1 MGTPEFGAIILEELS
16 KSDFK
21 PILVITELDKP
32 VGRKQILSSP
42 PVKIVAEKYNIPILQ
57 PEKLQVTSCELQEL
71 KPDLIIIAAYG
82 QILPKEILDIPKQ
95 GCLNIHPSLLPKYRG
110 PSPLQFT
117 ILNGAKETGVTI
129 IKMDEKIDQGPILAK
144 RELKI
149 PNPKI
154 SYEKLLKELAELGAN
169 LPIETIP
176 KWLKGEIKAIPQ
188 DESKASYTKLLKKED
203 GKIDWTKSAEEIER
217 QVRAFNPWPGT
228 FAKIQNAKSKMQNDN
243 VKCKILKI
251 LKAEVL
257 ITPKKRKI
265 GEIFLTDDKKLA
277 IQTGQNCLIILK
289 LQLEGKKPMNS
300 RDFLNGYPNLIGAI
314 LS

>member
-1 MGTPEFGAIILEELS
+1 
-16 KSDFK
+16 
-21 PILVITELDKP
+21 
-32 VGRKQILSSP
+32 
-42 PVKIVAEKYNIPILQ
+42 VAEKYNIPILQ

-169 LPIETIP
+169 LLIETIP

-289 LQLEGKKPMNS
+289 LQLEGKKQIDYNN
-300 RDFLNGYPNLIGAI
+300 FLLGHREIIGSI
-314 LS
+314 LN